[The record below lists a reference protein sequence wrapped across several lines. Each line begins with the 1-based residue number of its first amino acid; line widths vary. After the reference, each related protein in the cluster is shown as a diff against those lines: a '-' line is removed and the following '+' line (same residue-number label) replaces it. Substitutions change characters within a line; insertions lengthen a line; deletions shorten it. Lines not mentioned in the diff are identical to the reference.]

1 MINILNDD
9 NNVEFPNIIKLLKF
23 VLLNVVDVAY
33 KFDIDDNN
41 DVDVVF
47 KLLIYNDV
55 DVEKLEKVAKGR
67 RGEGEG
73 GGDRGGERG

>member
-23 VLLNVVDVAY
+23 VLLNNVVDVAY

-47 KLLIYNDV
+47 
-55 DVEKLEKVAKGR
+55 
-67 RGEGEG
+67 
-73 GGDRGGERG
+73 